1 MPAVS
6 WTYNLVDGSSVPIAD
21 VTVWVTTDSAGTN
34 TVSSGLTDSFG
45 NVTFSLN
52 AGTYYV
58 WSHKSGWNFTSPDTE
73 VVPGSGAGTGT
84 LATAGIVN
92 GYCTLA
98 DLRTVF
104 NVPAAITATDQ
115 LMIDAINAASRWI
128 DQYCMRVFY
137 KTSGATRYFATE
149 RADQVSIDD
158 LLVLTSLAT
167 DTEED
172 KSYSTIWT
180 SADYWKDPIN
190 GGVDGIPYTR
200 IEVTGYNGLLFPV
213 SNRWNSEFRIKIV
226 GDWGFCSATPAPVV
240 TACRILSARYY
251 DRKNLIFEQGGGMGA
266 SFKKIGNDVD
276 SDVKNIL
283 SQYRRYV
290 Q

>member
-1 MPAVS
+1 MG
-6 WTYNLVDGSSVPIAD
+6 TGIG
-21 VTVWVTTDSAGTN
+21 TVA
-34 TVSSGLTDSFG
+34 SSGL
-45 NVTFSLN
+45 
-52 AGTYYV
+52 
-58 WSHKSGWNFTSPDTE
+58 
-73 VVPGSGAGTGT
+73 
-84 LATAGIVN
+84 VN

-98 DLRTVF
+98 DLRSVF
-104 NVPAAITATDQ
+104 DVPAAITTTDQ

-137 KTSGATRYFATE
+137 KTSGATRYFSTE
-149 RADQVSIDD
+149 RSDQVAIDD
-158 LLVLTSLAT
+158 LLVLTSLVT
-167 DTEED
+167 DSAED
-172 KSYSTIWT
+172 KSYSQIWT

-200 IEVTGYNGLLFPV
+200 IEATGYNGLLFPK
-213 SNRWNSEFRIKIV
+213 SNRWNCEFRIKIV
-226 GDWGFCSATPAPVV
+226 GDWGFSNDTPDPVV

-266 SFKKIGNDVD
+266 SIYKKVGGEID